1 MQVAV
6 IEFARNVAGMSK
18 AHSTE
23 FDPKSPFPVI
33 DLMPD
38 QHDVVNKGG
47 TMRLGRFPCSLKV
60 GSKALAL
67 YKDSMIYER
76 HRHRYE
82 VNNKFRDD
90 LKTHGLVFSGVSPDD
105 RLVEM
110 IELSDHPYF
119 VACQF
124 HPELKSRPDNPHP
137 LFVGFVEASM
147 KNSDK
152 EAAGEK
158 RSKDKDGKPST
169 IVSSPEQARINS

>member
-6 IEFARNVAGMSK
+6 IEFARNVVGMKK

-23 FDPKSPFPVI
+23 FDMATPYPVI

-47 TMRLGRFPCSLKV
+47 TMRLGRFPCALQP
-60 GSKALAL
+60 GSRALSL
-67 YKDSMIYER
+67 YKEPIIFER

-82 VNNKFRDD
+82 VNNQFRDE
-90 LKTHGLVFSGVSPDD
+90 LKKHGMIFSGLSPDD

-110 IELSDHPYF
+110 IELVDHPYF

-124 HPELKSRPDNPHP
+124 HPELKSRPDRPHP

-147 KNSDK
+147 KIALDV
-152 EAAGEK
+152 AP
-158 RSKDKDGKPST
+158 DGAQIPS
-169 IVSSPEQARINS
+169 PA